1 MMISEIICRWV
12 LIYSLL
18 LGLKSLAS
26 VSAIC
31 DLSVLH
37 GNNLYNFSLTRPTAK
52 HPHGILNEDGFYKIA
67 VNETVLWFQL
77 CDQMIFNHD
86 QPRCF
91 GCQGC
96 GGETHC
102 GMKCGALVSNN
113 VGGYD
118 VCETIGQAST
128 ANVTVLDVMNPDK
141 GINVRMSAIGPENN
155 CSLTVTILC
164 DPNGVQGPYSLDRL
178 WTCHYAA
185 KMSHPSGCATI
196 ISHHG
201 RGWGWFGTLIIIILC
216 IFGVYLLAGTI
227 YRFFFLSIRGIEV
240 IPNLDFWLSIPQRL
254 QGLFESL
261 LRKARRYTQ
270 GSRSYHPVNY

>member
-1 MMISEIICRWV
+1 MMVSEIIGKWI
-12 LIYSLL
+12 LLFSLL
-18 LGLKSLAS
+18 LSHKSLTS

-37 GNNLYNFSLTRPTAK
+37 GNDLYNFSLTRPTAK
-52 HPHGILNEDGFYKIA
+52 HPHGILSEDGFYKIS

-86 QPRCF
+86 QPKCF

-102 GMKCGALVSNN
+102 GIKCSALVSNN
-113 VGGYD
+113 
-118 VCETIGQAST
+118 IG
-128 ANVTVLDVMNPDK
+128 DVMNPHK
-141 GINVRMSAIGPENN
+141 GINIKTSARGPENN
-155 CSLTVTILC
+155 CSLTVSVYC
-164 DPNGVQGPYSLDRL
+164 DPNGVQGPYSLDRSG
-178 WTCHYAA
+178 TCDYAA

-196 ISHHG
+196 ISGHG
-201 RGWGWFGTLIIIILC
+201 SGWGWFGTLIIIILC

-227 YRFFFLSIRGIEV
+227 YRFFFLGVRGIEV
-240 IPNLDFWLSIPQRL
+240 IPNLDLWLSLPQRL

-261 LRKARRYTQ
+261 LRKARRYSQ
-270 GSRSYHPVNY
+270 GSRGSYNPVNY